1 MKVTYA
7 RSRLFPKRD
16 AMALLLMVIALLAGL
31 LASHFISRAE
41 LTTTPKQVAVNL
53 SIVDKDIF
61 ENRGVVMCAF
71 NIETSRLAWTQVRN
85 SI

>member
-7 RSRLFPKRD
+7 RSGLFPKRD

-31 LASHFISRAE
+31 LASHFISRTE
-41 LTTTPKQVAVNL
+41 LTMTSKQVALNL
-53 SIVDKDIF
+53 STVDKDIF
-61 ENRGVVMCAF
+61 EKRGVVMCAF